1 MRQSKERLWTY
12 LLEISL
18 CCPWNSFNG
27 PYLYLHRTITIHL
40 FRLRMSVHGASPST
54 ATRHVPRSRVSDR
67 IQHSS
72 SHTPSHTSFK
82 GPPTVASGT
91 KVGTFVAP
99 APSAAPSHHS
109 SSRSRAFAPPS
120 HVSSAAYRHS
130 SSIAPSTVLPSD
142 SASQVGGS
150 VVGSTKA
157 PSIVPVPA
165 PPIHHSSSHISRSL
179 SHSVAAAPALVPALI
194 PNHVSQN
201 VRSTASSHSSSHSR
215 ALSSPSSTNSSTSSG
230 YSVIHAKPSQMV
242 IVPLAQGGCVIVP
255 PKGKR
260 VRVSQVCIFLP
271 FSAGA

>member
-1 MRQSKERLWTY
+1 
-12 LLEISL
+12 
-18 CCPWNSFNG
+18 
-27 PYLYLHRTITIHL
+27 
-40 FRLRMSVHGASPST
+40 MSVHGASPST

-82 GPPTVASGT
+82 GPPTVFSGT

-99 APSAAPSHHS
+99 VPSAAPSHHS

-150 VVGSTKA
+150 VVGS
-157 PSIVPVPA
+157 PSFVPVPA

-179 SHSVAAAPALVPALI
+179 SHSVAAAPALVPAPI
-194 PNHVSQN
+194 PSHVSRN

-215 ALSSPSSTNSSTSSG
+215 ALSSPSSANSSTSSG

-271 FSAGA
+271 FCAKGGA